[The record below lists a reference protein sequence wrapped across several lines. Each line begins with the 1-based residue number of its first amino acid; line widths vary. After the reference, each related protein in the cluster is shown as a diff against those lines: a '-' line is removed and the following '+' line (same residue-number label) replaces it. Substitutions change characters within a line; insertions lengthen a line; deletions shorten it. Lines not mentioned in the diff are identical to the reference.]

1 MKENTCYDK
10 LINGVNENGTIV
22 FYGKKNPMRAF
33 LRLSLIH
40 ISEPTRR

>member
-22 FYGKKNPMRAF
+22 FYGKKIRCARF
-33 LRLSLIH
+33 
-40 ISEPTRR
+40 

>member
-33 LRLSLIH
+33 FKGRGFIRS
-40 ISEPTRR
+40 RA